1 MESSPLLIVGVLLL
15 VVVLGLSLWQRS
27 QQVDRTGAGRSA
39 PGGAVAS
46 ASPAAPAAVAT
57 AKPDSSYAFVRDD
70 LLGVLDWDEG
80 VWNAD
85 DNAAFADTEVIVEI
99 HADKSGFTNAQREIV
114 RTALASSHD
123 LDERARALIGQQLQ
137 RDGITDMTMEAYELT
152 VRHRDDGL
160 EAGFVWYDVAKAD
173 REMGVSSADGW
184 KTLRLETPG

>member
-1 MESSPLLIVGVLLL
+1 MDLSPALILGVVLL
-15 VVVLGLSLWQRS
+15 VAVGALSLWQRS
-27 QQVDRTGAGRSA
+27 HQVDRTGAGRSA
-39 PGGAVAS
+39 AGGSAAPAAS
-46 ASPAAPAAVAT
+46 VPAAPAAT
-57 AKPDSSYAFVRDD
+57 AEHDSGFAFVKDD

-99 HADKSGFTNAQREIV
+99 HAPRSGFTAPQREIV

-123 LDERARALIGQQLQ
+123 LDARARALIGQELQ
-137 RDGITDMTMEAYELT
+137 REGVTDMTMEAYELT
-152 VRHRDDGL
+152 VRQRDDGL